1 MKTAAIYARY
11 SSDLQRSESIDAQ
24 IRACRYYAQRFDLDV
39 VRVYSDAAK
48 SGRSTARRDQFSAMM
63 DDALAGRFEVLLVH
77 KLSRFSR
84 SGTDTL
90 NNKAKL
96 ETAGVELISVTERLD
111 NTPEGKLM
119 LYVITGM
126 NEFYSANL
134 AAETMK
140 GLRENAYN
148 GRHTGG
154 LPPLGYDVDPA
165 TKRLVINEEEAKA
178 VRTIFAMYLAGGGYG
193 DITRTLN
200 ANGWRTK
207 RGALF
212 GRNSI
217 HDILINEKYTG
228 VLTYDKIAAKTPD
241 GKMNRRKFKN
251 EYIRIEG
258 GCPQIISKEDFERTA
273 IRLKNNQHRPRPATV
288 ENYIL
293 SGKLYCGECGHRMC
307 GERHKVRDIAYA
319 YYTCNEG
326 KRRKNHRLS
335 APKELVEDMV
345 CNALNKMLSSPEAVD
360 AIARAAVASYEDDA
374 SANDRLDK
382 EIALCD
388 TGIRNI
394 VKAITSGLDEPE
406 LRTEMARLKQRKAE
420 LLAIQSTVAHDSKKS
435 YEDWKLFL
443 FRFCDIKTLPE
454 MEKKALIQTYIA
466 RVLLFRR
473 PGPDGGKGS
482 AYEIEI
488 ELNPN
493 NVEYKEGS
501 GLPLPKRKDTL
512 RRVFPFCFCAAAR
525 RSTPRVIEM
534 LGRSESVLR
543 QGFRPWGETACTCQ
557 SADSPGADI
566 TILPFVIYGRLP
578 QRHTLRVHLL
588 QHLPGVHLRR
598 LRHLFLSG
606 IWVVF

>member
-1 MKTAAIYARY
+1 MKTAAIYARF

-24 IRACRYYAQRFDLDV
+24 VRACKYFANRFDLNIV
-39 VRVYSDAAK
+39 HIYADAAK
-48 SGRSTARRDQFSAMM
+48 SGRSTTGRDQFAAMM
-63 DDALAGRFEVLLVH
+63 DAALSGQFEVVLVH

-84 SGTDTL
+84 SGADTF
-90 NNKAKL
+90 NYKAKL
-96 ETAGVELISVTERLD
+96 EKAGVELISVTERLD

-119 LYVITGM
+119 MYVIAGI

-154 LPPLGYDVDPA
+154 LPPLGYDVDQT
-165 TKRLVINEEEAKA
+165 TKQLVINEEEAKA
-178 VRTIFAMYLAGGGYG
+178 VRTIFSMYLAGYGYG
-193 DITRTLN
+193 EITQTLN

-207 RGALF
+207 RGAMF

-228 VLTYDKIAAKTPD
+228 VLTYDKIASKTPD
-241 GKMNRRKFKN
+241 GKMNRRKFKS

-273 IRLKNNQHRPRPATV
+273 IRLKDNQHRPRPAAV

-307 GERHKVRDIAYA
+307 GERHKVRDTAYA

-335 APKELVEDMV
+335 APKEMVEDMV

-360 AIARAAVASYEDDA
+360 AIARAAVASYEEDD
-374 SANDRLDK
+374 SANERLDK
-382 EIALCD
+382 EIAACD
-388 TGIRNI
+388 NGIGNI

-406 LRTEMARLKQRKAE
+406 LRAEMLRLKQRKAE
-420 LLAIQSTVAHDSKKS
+420 LTAIQSTVTQDSKKS
-435 YEDWKLFL
+435 YAEWQAFL
-443 FRFCDIKTLPE
+443 SRFCDIKFLPE
-454 MEKKALIQTYIA
+454 SEKKALIQTYIS
-466 RVLLFRR
+466 RILLFRR
-473 PGPDGGKGS
+473 PGPDGGKDS
-482 AYEIEI
+482 YYEIEI

-493 NVEYKEGS
+493 NVESKEGS
-501 GLPLPKRKDTL
+501 GLPLPAKPQISVYKNGF
-512 RRVFPFCFCAAAR
+512 V
-525 RSTPRVIEM
+525 VIK
-534 LGRSESVLR
+534 
-543 QGFRPWGETACTCQ
+543 
-557 SADSPGADI
+557 
-566 TILPFVIYGRLP
+566 
-578 QRHTLRVHLL
+578 
-588 QHLPGVHLRR
+588 
-598 LRHLFLSG
+598 SG
-606 IWVVF
+606 G

>member
-24 IRACRYYAQRFDLDV
+24 IRACRYYAQRFNLEV
-39 VRVYSDAAK
+39 IRVFSDAAK
-48 SGRSTARRDQFSAMM
+48 SGRSVTKRDQFTAMM
-63 DDALAGRFEVLLVH
+63 DAAQSGQFEVLLVH

-96 ETAGVELISVTERLD
+96 ESSGVELISVTERLD

-165 TKRLVINEEEAKA
+165 TKQLVVNEEESKA
-178 VRTIFAMYLAGGGYG
+178 VKTIFAMYLAGYGYG

-200 ANGWRTK
+200 ANGWRSK

-228 VLTYDKIAAKTPD
+228 ILTYDKIAAKTPD
-241 GKMNRRKFKN
+241 GRMNRRKFKK
-251 EYIRIEG
+251 EYIRLEG

-273 IRLKNNQHRPRPATV
+273 KKLKENQHRPRPQSV

-293 SGKLYCGECGHRMC
+293 SGKLFCGECGHRMC
-307 GERHKVRDIAYA
+307 GERHKVRDTAYA
-319 YYTCNEG
+319 YYVCNEG
-326 KRRKNHRLS
+326 KRRKDHRLS

-345 CNALNKMLSSPEAVD
+345 CNALNKIISSPVSVES
-360 AIARAAVASYEDDA
+360 IARAAVSSYEDDS
-374 SANDRLDK
+374 SAVCRLDK
-382 EIALCD
+382 EIAECD
-388 TGIRNI
+388 NGIRNI
-394 VKAITSGLDEPE
+394 VKAIASGLDEPE
-406 LRTEMARLKQRKAE
+406 LRSELLQLKQRKAE
-420 LLAIQSTVAHDSKKS
+420 LIAIQSSVTQDSKKS
-435 YEDWKLFL
+435 FEDWVAFL
-443 FRFCDIKTLPE
+443 SKFCDIKALPDAD
-454 MEKKALIQTYIA
+454 KKALIQTYVDRI
-466 RVLLFRR
+466 VLFRK
-473 PGPDGGKGS
+473 PDPNGGKDPY
-482 AYEIEI
+482 YEIEI

-493 NVEYKEGS
+493 RVENKEGS
-501 GLPLPKRKDTL
+501 GLPLPLKTTFFFGKWWFFHLSAKNFLT
-512 RRVFPFCFCAAAR
+512 RV
-525 RSTPRVIEM
+525 
-534 LGRSESVLR
+534 L
-543 QGFRPWGETACTCQ
+543 
-557 SADSPGADI
+557 SPVYR
-566 TILPFVIYGRLP
+566 T
-578 QRHTLRVHLL
+578 
-588 QHLPGVHLRR
+588 
-598 LRHLFLSG
+598 
-606 IWVVF
+606 

>member
-39 VRVYSDAAK
+39 VRVFSDAAK
-48 SGRSTARRDQFSAMM
+48 SGRRIAGRDQFAAMM
-63 DDALAGRFEVLLVH
+63 DAAVAGQFDVLLVH

-96 ETAGVELISVTERLD
+96 ENAGVELISVTERLD

-148 GRHTGG
+148 GKHTGG
-154 LPPLGYDVDPA
+154 LPPLGYDVDPVS
-165 TKRLVINEEEAKA
+165 KQLVVNDEEAKA
-178 VRTIFAMYLAGGGYG
+178 VRTIFAMYLAGYGYG

-228 VLTYDKIAAKTPD
+228 TLTYDKIASKTPD
-241 GKMNRRKFKN
+241 GKMNRRKFKS
-251 EYIRIEG
+251 EYIRIDG
-258 GCPQIISKEDFERTA
+258 GCPQLISKEDFKRAA
-273 IRLKNNQHRPRPATV
+273 IKLKENQHRPRPKTV

-293 SGKLYCGECGHRMC
+293 SGKLYCGVCGHRMC
-307 GERHKVRDIAYA
+307 GERHKVRDTSYA
-319 YYTCNEG
+319 YYVCNDG
-326 KRRKNHRLS
+326 KRRKDHKLA

-345 CNALNKMLSSPEAVD
+345 CNALNKIIATPASID
-360 AIARAAVASYEDDA
+360 AIARAAVASYEDDNSTLA
-374 SANDRLDK
+374 RIDK
-382 EIALCD
+382 EISDCD
-388 TGIRNI
+388 NGIRNI
-394 VKAITSGLDEPE
+394 VKAIAAGLDEPE
-406 LRTEMARLKQRKAE
+406 LRTEMLRLKQRKAE
-420 LLAIQSTVAHDSKKS
+420 LTAIQSSASQDNKKS
-435 YEDWKLFL
+435 YEDWVAFL
-443 FRFCDIKTLPE
+443 SRFCDIKELPDE
-454 MEKKALIQTYIA
+454 DKKAIIQTYVD
-466 RVLLFRR
+466 RVVIFRK
-473 PGPDGGKGS
+473 PDPNGGKGPY
-482 AYEIEI
+482 YEIEI

-493 NVEYKEGS
+493 HADAPEPGVGAGKVEDKAGS
-501 GLPLPKRKDTL
+501 SLPLPPYPQIS
-512 RRVFPFCFCAAAR
+512 VFKNGFV
-525 RSTPRVIEM
+525 VIK
-534 LGRSESVLR
+534 
-543 QGFRPWGETACTCQ
+543 
-557 SADSPGADI
+557 
-566 TILPFVIYGRLP
+566 
-578 QRHTLRVHLL
+578 
-588 QHLPGVHLRR
+588 
-598 LRHLFLSG
+598 SG
-606 IWVVF
+606 G